1 VDPDPLVVKD
11 KSRKRTVNCFSP
23 LRLKQQYT
31 AASSIFS
38 VFSLIFN
45 LKFFLQN
52 SKEWCFKIKVYPSLI
67 PCSVPGVSHYEAR
80 QTVDEDQALGFFMNR
95 GVASDLAEYF
105 VWRHR
110 SSSET
115 ERCIFLPR
123 ILTEPE
129 MNEPKLL
136 NNFQLE

>member
-1 VDPDPLVVKD
+1 M
-11 KSRKRTVNCFSP
+11 
-23 LRLKQQYT
+23 
-31 AASSIFS
+31 
-38 VFSLIFN
+38 
-45 LKFFLQN
+45 
-52 SKEWCFKIKVYPSLI
+52 
-67 PCSVPGVSHYEAR
+67 PGVSHYEAR